1 MRHVGILS
9 KRTAKEIL
17 RDPLNLCFGLGF
29 PLVILGL
36 LSAIQANVPKEAAP
50 DLFEISKLAPAITV
64 FGLAFMTLFSAL
76 LISKDRT
83 SALLLRL
90 YTTPLKP
97 LDYILG
103 YTLPMIPIALA
114 QTAITYAFGMI
125 LGLKWTPNIL
135 LGLLLSIPS
144 AWIFIAMGLLCGSLL
159 NDKQVGGVCGA
170 LLTNLTA
177 WLSGIWFD
185 VALVGGAFETVANL
199 LPFRHAVEMQR
210 AAYAGNIAEIPQHL
224 WWVLGYAVVLTAAS
238 VWAFLAQMRRN

>member
-1 MRHVGILS
+1 MRQTLLLS
-9 KRTAKEIL
+9 RRTAKEVL

-36 LSAIQANVPKEAAP
+36 LSAIQANVPAEAGG
-50 DLFEISKLAPAITV
+50 LFEIDKLGPAITV

-90 YTTPLKP
+90 YTTPLRP
-97 LDYILG
+97 VDYILG
-103 YTLPMIPIALA
+103 YMLPMVPIALA
-114 QTAITYAFGMI
+114 QAAVCYAFSLI
-125 LGLKWTPNIL
+125 LGLNWSWTIPVC
-135 LGLLLSIPS
+135 LLLSIPT
-144 AWIFIAMGLLCGSLL
+144 AWIFIALGLFCGSLL

-185 VALVGGAFETVANL
+185 VGLVGGAFETIANL
-199 LPFRHAVEMQR
+199 LPFRHAVEIQR
-210 AAYAGNIAEIPQHL
+210 EAYAGNFAEIWPHL
-224 WWVLGYAVVLTAAS
+224 GWVVGWGLVLTAAAI
-238 VWAFLAQMRRN
+238 WAFLRQMKKN

>member
-1 MRHVGILS
+1 MKNVLVLS
-9 KRTAKEIL
+9 RRTAKEVL

-36 LSAIQANVPKEAAP
+36 LSAIQANVPKEAGG
-50 DLFEISKLAPAITV
+50 LFEIDKLGPAITV

-90 YTTPLKP
+90 YTTPLRP
-97 LDYILG
+97 ADYILG
-103 YTLPMIPIALA
+103 YMLPMVPIALA
-114 QTAITYAFGMI
+114 QTAVTYAFGLV
-125 LGLKWTPNIL
+125 LGLKWTWNIL
-135 LGLLLSIPS
+135 LCLLLSVPS
-144 AWIFIAMGLLCGSLL
+144 AWIFIALGLLCGSLL

-185 VALVGGAFETVANL
+185 VALVGGVFEKIADV
-199 LPFRHAVEMQR
+199 LPFRHAVEIQR
-210 AAYAGNIAEIPQHL
+210 AAYAGNFAAIPAHM
-224 WWVLGYAVVLTAAS
+224 WWVLGWAVVLTAAAI
-238 VWAFLAQMRRN
+238 WAFLRQMKKN